1 MTERKTAA
9 GAYAKIQAHEDL
21 CAERYHNIHTTLG
34 DIKGEQKTIRNAAW
48 ALLMAMIG
56 WLAVQVYD
64 SVKPKAPAA
73 TAVVVSQSPPQSEPV
88 ASR

>member
-1 MTERKTAA
+1 MG
-9 GAYAKIQAHEDL
+9 GAYQKIEAHEEL
-21 CAERYHNIHTTLG
+21 CAERYANIHTTLS

-64 SVKPKAPAA
+64 SVKPKTPAA
-73 TAVVVSQSPPQSEPV
+73 AAVVVSQSTPQSEPV